1 MIAIITTI
9 AVVLKIGTM
18 IVPCKITLNTEPS
31 IVSIPVTPRKALKRF
46 CSTCCLVFP
55 ISYCSQIVSN
65 GLISAVLGNKF
76 RSCSKGKTKSSV
88 PRVIFAEDEMPDFF
102 CIGIPLLKL
111 YSGALGYI
119 QEMYHLAEGPKSNVV
134 YLHFLEP
141 FPLCQLTGL

>member
-1 MIAIITTI
+1 M
-9 AVVLKIGTM
+9 
-18 IVPCKITLNTEPS
+18 PCKITLNTEPS
-31 IVSIPVTPRKALKRF
+31 IVSIPVTPRKALNRF

-55 ISYCSQIVSN
+55 ISYCSHIASN

-76 RSCSKGKTKSSV
+76 RSCSKGKIKSSV

-102 CIGIPLLKL
+102 CIGIPFTKVIFWGFRL
-111 YSGALGYI
+111 AL

-141 FPLCQLTGL
+141 FHLCQLIGL